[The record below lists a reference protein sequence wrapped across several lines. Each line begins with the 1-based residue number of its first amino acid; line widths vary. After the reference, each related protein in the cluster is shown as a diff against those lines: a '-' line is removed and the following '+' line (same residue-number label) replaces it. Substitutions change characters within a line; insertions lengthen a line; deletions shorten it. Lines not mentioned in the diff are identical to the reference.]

1 MKSLLSWFVI
11 LVSITLLVSSCGEPE
26 EESSTAS
33 TDNSTSSPGDSSD
46 NSSTSCPEFTFN
58 NNLHSSLP
66 NEWVEQFKIIMVNLD
81 KVTPVKTT
89 SYFCSLDIYAW
100 LDTTDKPFKD
110 KIGNTGGTSIS
121 GNKNGLFMVLE
132 MPSSEFTYNSIH
144 RYSVIPHEYFH
155 VYQLSLSKN
164 MYDGVF
170 DIKWLIEGTAA
181 TFESLYTQQY
191 YSKNYFK
198 DAQTRV
204 NIAVMNNPNI
214 FESYKNSRD
223 EDMNYSSSVFMV
235 LALVNELKKLNL
247 SEDKA
252 FKLILNDFMNKNPTN
267 GNWKNVFQEVFNI
280 NLESFYQS
288 LSSYTNDI
296 DTVLP
301 SESIKIENIF
311 SN

>member
-33 TDNSTSSPGDSSD
+33 TDSSTSSPGDSSD

-280 NLESFYQS
+280 NLESFYQN

>member
-1 MKSLLSWFVI
+1 VKDLAGNAL
-11 LVSITLLVSSCGEPE
+11 G
-26 EESSTAS
+26 STY
-33 TDNSTSSPGDSSD
+33 TTSSGFTP
-46 NSSTSCPEFTFN
+46 CAEFTFN
-58 NNLHSSLP
+58 NNLDGSLP
-66 NEWVEQFKIIMVNLD
+66 NEWLEEFKIIMANLD
-81 KVTPVKTT
+81 KVIPVKAT

-100 LDTTDKPFKD
+100 NDSTDKPFKD
-110 KIGNTGGTSIS
+110 KIGNTGGQSIS
-121 GNKNGLFMVLE
+121 GNEEGRFMVLE
-132 MPSSEFTYNSIH
+132 MPSLEFTYNSMH

-155 VYQLSLSKN
+155 VFQLSLSKN
-164 MYDGVF
+164 FYDGLF
-170 DIKWLIEGTAA
+170 DIKWLIEGAAA

-191 YSKNYFK
+191 YSINYFK
-198 DAQTRV
+198 NAQNSV

-247 SEDKA
+247 SEESA
-252 FKLILNDFMNKNPTN
+252 FKLIYKDYWLKDSTKD
-267 GNWKNVFQEVFNI
+267 NWKTVFQEVFNI

-301 SESIKIENIF
+301 SENIKLENIF
-311 SN
+311 SD

>member
-1 MKSLLSWFVI
+1 
-11 LVSITLLVSSCGEPE
+11 
-26 EESSTAS
+26 
-33 TDNSTSSPGDSSD
+33 
-46 NSSTSCPEFTFN
+46 
-58 NNLHSSLP
+58 
-66 NEWVEQFKIIMVNLD
+66 MVNLD

-170 DIKWLIEGTAA
+170 DIKWLMEGTAA

-191 YSKNYFK
+191 YSINYFK

-214 FESYKNSRD
+214 FESYEKSRD
-223 EDMNYSSSVFMV
+223 EDRNYSSSVFMV

-247 SEDKA
+247 SEEKA

>member
-11 LVSITLLVSSCGEPE
+11 LVSITLLVSSCVEPE

-33 TDNSTSSPGDSSD
+33 TDSSTSSPGDSSD

-100 LDTTDKPFKD
+100 LDITDKPFKD

-121 GNKNGLFMVLE
+121 GNKNGRFMVLE

-191 YSKNYFK
+191 YSINYFK

-247 SEDKA
+247 SE
-252 FKLILNDFMNKNPTN
+252 
-267 GNWKNVFQEVFNI
+267 
-280 NLESFYQS
+280 
-288 LSSYTNDI
+288 
-296 DTVLP
+296 
-301 SESIKIENIF
+301 
-311 SN
+311 

>member
-26 EESSTAS
+26 EEISTAS
-33 TDNSTSSPGDSSD
+33 TDSSTSSPGDSSD

>member
-1 MKSLLSWFVI
+1 
-11 LVSITLLVSSCGEPE
+11 
-26 EESSTAS
+26 
-33 TDNSTSSPGDSSD
+33 
-46 NSSTSCPEFTFN
+46 
-58 NNLHSSLP
+58 
-66 NEWVEQFKIIMVNLD
+66 MVNLD
-81 KVTPVKTT
+81 KVIPVKAT

-100 LDTTDKPFKD
+100 PDTTDKPFKD
-110 KIGNTGGTSIS
+110 KIGNTGGQSIS
-121 GNKNGLFMVLE
+121 GNEGGRFMVLE
-132 MPSSEFTYNSIH
+132 MPSSEFTNNYIH

-191 YSKNYFK
+191 YSINYFK
-198 DAQTRV
+198 DDLNSV
-204 NIAVMNNPNI
+204 NIAVLNNPNI
-214 FESYKNSRD
+214 FESYKNSGD

-247 SEDKA
+247 SEEKA
-252 FKLILNDFMNKNPTN
+252 FKLILNDFMNKNPAN

>member
-33 TDNSTSSPGDSSD
+33 TDSSTSSPGDSSD

-191 YSKNYFK
+191 YSINYFK

>member
-267 GNWKNVFQEVFNI
+267 VNWKNVFQEVFNI
-280 NLESFYQS
+280 NLESFYQN

>member
-33 TDNSTSSPGDSSD
+33 TDSSTSSPGDSSD
-46 NSSTSCPEFTFN
+46 NSFTSCPEFTFN

>member
-1 MKSLLSWFVI
+1 
-11 LVSITLLVSSCGEPE
+11 
-26 EESSTAS
+26 
-33 TDNSTSSPGDSSD
+33 
-46 NSSTSCPEFTFN
+46 
-58 NNLHSSLP
+58 
-66 NEWVEQFKIIMVNLD
+66 MVNLD
-81 KVTPVKTT
+81 KIIPVKAT

-100 LDTTDKPFKD
+100 NDSTNKPFKD
-110 KIGNTGGTSIS
+110 KIGNTGGQSIS
-121 GNKNGLFMVLE
+121 GNEEGIFMVLE
-132 MPSSEFTYNSIH
+132 MPSSEFTNNSIH

-155 VYQLSLSKN
+155 VFQLSFAKN
-164 MYDGVF
+164 MYDGLF

-191 YSKNYFK
+191 YSINYFK
-198 DAQTRV
+198 DAQNSV

-247 SEDKA
+247 SEEKA

-267 GNWKNVFQEVFNI
+267 VNWKTVFQEVFNI
-280 NLESFYQS
+280 NLEIFYQS
-288 LSSYTNDI
+288 LSSYTNNI

-301 SESIKIENIF
+301 SESIKLENIF

>member
-11 LVSITLLVSSCGEPE
+11 LVSITLLVSSCVEPE

-198 DAQTRV
+198 DAQTMV

-280 NLESFYQS
+280 NLESFYQN

>member
-1 MKSLLSWFVI
+1 MKSLLSWFVLI
-11 LVSITLLVSSCGEPE
+11 VSITVLITSCSSE
-26 EESSTAS
+26 EDSSTVS
-33 TDNSTSSPGDSSD
+33 TDNTTSSSD
-46 NSSTSCPEFTFN
+46 DSSTSCTEFTFN

-66 NEWVEQFKIIMVNLD
+66 NEWLEEFKIIMANLD
-81 KVTPVKTT
+81 KVIPVKAT

-100 LDTTDKPFKD
+100 NDSTDKPFKD
-110 KIGNTGGTSIS
+110 KIGNIGGQSIS
-121 GNKNGLFMVLE
+121 GNEEGIFMVLE
-132 MPSSEFTYNSIH
+132 MSSLEFTYNLIH

-155 VYQLSLSKN
+155 VFQLSLLKN
-164 MYDGVF
+164 MYDGLF

-191 YSKNYFK
+191 YSINYFK
-198 DAQTRV
+198 DAQNSV

-247 SEDKA
+247 SEEKA

-267 GNWKNVFQEVFNI
+267 GNWKTVFQEVFNI

-288 LSSYTNDI
+288 LSSYTNNI

-301 SESIKIENIF
+301 SESIKLENIF

>member
-33 TDNSTSSPGDSSD
+33 TDSSTSSPGDSSD

-247 SEDKA
+247 SEEKA

-280 NLESFYQS
+280 NLESFYQN

>member
-33 TDNSTSSPGDSSD
+33 TDSSTSSPGDSSD

-170 DIKWLIEGTAA
+170 DIKLLIEGTAA

-191 YSKNYFK
+191 YSINYFK

-280 NLESFYQS
+280 NLESFYQN

>member
-1 MKSLLSWFVI
+1 MKNTLSWFVLI
-11 LVSITLLVSSCGEPE
+11 VSIAVLVSSCTKSD
-26 EESSTAS
+26 ESSTSS
-33 TDNSTSSPGDSSD
+33 TADTTSSSD
-46 NSSTSCPEFTFN
+46 DSSTSCAEFTFN
-58 NNLHSSLP
+58 NNLDDSLP
-66 NEWVEQFKIIMVNLD
+66 NEWLEEFKIIMVNLD
-81 KVTPVKTT
+81 KVIPVKAT

-100 LDTTDKPFKD
+100 NDSTDKPFKD
-110 KIGNTGGTSIS
+110 KIGNTGGQSIS
-121 GNKNGLFMVLE
+121 GNEEGRFMVLE
-132 MPSSEFTYNSIH
+132 MPTLEFTYNSMH
-144 RYSVIPHEYFH
+144 RYSVITHEYFH
-155 VYQLSLSKN
+155 VYQLSLSEN
-164 MYDGVF
+164 MYDGSF

-191 YSKNYFK
+191 YSINYFK
-198 DAQTRV
+198 DAQNSV
-204 NIAVMNNPNI
+204 NIAVMHDPNI

-247 SEDKA
+247 SEEKA

-267 GNWKNVFQEVFNI
+267 SNWKTVFQEVFNI

-301 SESIKIENIF
+301 SENIKLENIF
-311 SN
+311 SD

>member
-1 MKSLLSWFVI
+1 MKRIFFWLVLI
-11 LVSITLLVSSCGEPE
+11 VSIAVFVSSCAK
-26 EESSTAS
+26 SDDSKTSS
-33 TDNSTSSPGDSSD
+33 TDNTTSSSED
-46 NSSTSCPEFTFN
+46 SSTSCTKFIFN

-66 NEWVEQFKIIMVNLD
+66 NEWLEEFIIIMVNLD
-81 KVTPVKTT
+81 KVIPVKAT

-100 LDTTDKPFKD
+100 NDSTNKPFKD
-110 KIGNTGGTSIS
+110 KIGNTGGQSIS
-121 GNKNGLFMVLE
+121 GNEEGIFMVLE
-132 MPSSEFTYNSIH
+132 MPSSEFTNNSIH

-155 VYQLSLSKN
+155 VFQLSFAKN
-164 MYDGVF
+164 MYDGLF

-191 YSKNYFK
+191 YSINYFK
-198 DAQTRV
+198 DAQNSV

-247 SEDKA
+247 SEEKA

-267 GNWKNVFQEVFNI
+267 VNWKTVFQEVFNI
-280 NLESFYQS
+280 NLEIFYQS
-288 LSSYTNDI
+288 LSSYTNNI

-301 SESIKIENIF
+301 NESIKLENIF

>member
-26 EESSTAS
+26 GESSTAS
-33 TDNSTSSPGDSSD
+33 TDSSTSSAGDSSD

-110 KIGNTGGTSIS
+110 KIGNTGGQSIS
-121 GNKNGLFMVLE
+121 GNEEGIFMVLE

-164 MYDGVF
+164 MYDGVL
-170 DIKWLIEGTAA
+170 DINWLIEGTAA
-181 TFESLYTQQY
+181 TVES
-191 YSKNYFK
+191 
-198 DAQTRV
+198 
-204 NIAVMNNPNI
+204 
-214 FESYKNSRD
+214 
-223 EDMNYSSSVFMV
+223 
-235 LALVNELKKLNL
+235 
-247 SEDKA
+247 
-252 FKLILNDFMNKNPTN
+252 
-267 GNWKNVFQEVFNI
+267 
-280 NLESFYQS
+280 
-288 LSSYTNDI
+288 
-296 DTVLP
+296 
-301 SESIKIENIF
+301 
-311 SN
+311 

>member
-1 MKSLLSWFVI
+1 MSWFVLI
-11 LVSITLLVSSCGEPE
+11 VSITVLITSCSSE

-33 TDNSTSSPGDSSD
+33 TDNTPSSSDDSS
-46 NSSTSCPEFTFN
+46 NSCTEFTFN

-81 KVTPVKTT
+81 KVIPVKAT

-100 LDTTDKPFKD
+100 NDSTDKPFKD
-110 KIGNTGGTSIS
+110 KIGNTGGQSIS
-121 GNKNGLFMVLE
+121 GNEDGRFMVLE
-132 MPSSEFTYNSIH
+132 MPSSEFTNNSIH

-155 VYQLSLSKN
+155 IFQLSLSNN
-164 MYDGVF
+164 MYDGLF

-191 YSKNYFK
+191 YSINYFK
-198 DAQTRV
+198 KARTSV

-247 SEDKA
+247 SEEKA

-267 GNWKNVFQEVFNI
+267 GNWKDVFQEVFNI
-280 NLESFYQS
+280 NLESFYQN

-296 DTVLP
+296 DTVIP
-301 SESIKIENIF
+301 SENIKLENIF

>member
-11 LVSITLLVSSCGEPE
+11 LVSITLLVSSCVEPE

-280 NLESFYQS
+280 NLESFYQN

>member
-280 NLESFYQS
+280 NLESFYQN

>member
-191 YSKNYFK
+191 YSINYFK

-280 NLESFYQS
+280 NLESFYQN

>member
-1 MKSLLSWFVI
+1 MKSLLSWFVLI
-11 LVSITLLVSSCGEPE
+11 VSIAVLVSSC
-26 EESSTAS
+26 AK
-33 TDNSTSSPGDSSD
+33 SD
-46 NSSTSCPEFTFN
+46 DTSCTTEFTFN

-81 KVTPVKTT
+81 KVIPVKTN
-89 SYFCSLDIYAW
+89 SSFCSFDIYAW
-100 LDTTDKPFKD
+100 LDTTEKPFKD
-110 KIGNTGGTSIS
+110 KIGNTGGMSLS
-121 GNKNGLFMVLE
+121 GNAAGKFMVLE
-132 MPSSEFTYNSIH
+132 MKSSKFENNSIH

-191 YSKNYFK
+191 YSINYFK
-198 DAQTRV
+198 DAQTWV

-214 FESYKNSRD
+214 FESYEKSDD
-223 EDMNYSSSVFMV
+223 EDSNYSSSVFMV

-247 SEDKA
+247 SEEKA
-252 FKLILNDFMNKNPTN
+252 FKLILNDFMNKNPAN
-267 GNWKNVFQEVFNI
+267 DNWKNVFQEVFNI

>member
-1 MKSLLSWFVI
+1 MKSLLSWFVLI
-11 LVSITLLVSSCGEPE
+11 VSITVVVSSC
-26 EESSTAS
+26 AK
-33 TDNSTSSPGDSSD
+33 SSD
-46 NSSTSCPEFTFN
+46 DSSTSCTEFTFN

-66 NEWVEQFKIIMVNLD
+66 NEWLEEFKIIMVNFD
-81 KVTPVKTT
+81 KVIPVKAT

-100 LDTTDKPFKD
+100 QDSTDKPFKD
-110 KIGNTGGTSIS
+110 KIGNTGGLSIS
-121 GNKNGLFMVLE
+121 GNEEGRFMVLE
-132 MPSSEFTYNSIH
+132 MSSLEFTNNAIH

-155 VYQLSLSKN
+155 VFQLSLSKN
-164 MYDGVF
+164 MYDGLF

-191 YSKNYFK
+191 YSINYFK
-198 DAQTRV
+198 EAQNSV

-247 SEDKA
+247 SEEKA
-252 FKLILNDFMNKNPTN
+252 FKLILNDFINKNPTN

-301 SESIKIENIF
+301 SESIKLENIF